1 MNCLIFTSIYIPRMN
16 AEHTEEFI
24 KYIMAYN
31 YIGTV
36 SHVDFT
42 PVNQK
47 PGFKENVGQIV
58 KSAFVHFSDPQICC
72 DESYRYNLDKTFG
85 FIGNPEFWKD
95 ISDGKSYKLQ
105 VSHREYWLC
114 LKNKNPVQRT
124 MMNIHQVVENGRYLE
139 GLIEAQEKIIQ
150 EQAEKLKELEKNMD
164 NMRSVVYQLVSG
176 LFNKETQRGIQ
187 KLHDDILFGSD
198 KLNHDFKDENK
209 WGIYPTTLQG
219 DACEKKIAELEERL
233 QILENDLE
241 DHDIWKR

>member
-1 MNCLIFTSIYIPRMN
+1 MSVNSIYIPRMSIVCD
-16 AEHTEEFI
+16 EQYI
-24 KYIMAYN
+24 KFVFKTYC
-31 YIGTV
+31 IGTV

-42 PVNQK
+42 PINQK
-47 PGFKENVGQIV
+47 PGFRENKVEEY
-58 KSAFVHFSDPQICC
+58 KSAFVHFSEIRTTELYPM
-72 DESYRYNLDKTFG
+72 
-85 FIGNPEFWKD
+85 FWSS
-95 ISDGKSYKLQ
+95 IANEQPYKLYLNPYGMA
-105 VSHREYWLC
+105 HPKNPHWIC